1 MFRTLLIITV
11 LAPTLAM
18 AAPST
23 DLLFGGDYFAA
34 GPTAELAQPNAKDAF
49 LAGEYATVTAAVAGN
64 VHAAA
69 RTVRIDGPV
78 GQNLY
83 AVEQDVLI
91 TQPIAGHAS
100 LGGYSIRIDDNIG
113 GNLRAGGRNLTLN
126 GTVGGNALLTAKDLH
141 IQGTIE
147 GGALIRNDNLTFG
160 SDALINGK
168 ITLYQRDSDSRA
180 IPESVA
186 EKDSLTVKPYAGWN
200 FKDTSTPWAFWAD
213 LGSVRCCWLR

>member
-1 MFRTLLIITV
+1 MFRTLLTITV
-11 LAPTLAM
+11 LAATLAM

-34 GPTAELAQPNAKDAF
+34 GPTAELAQPNARDAF

-83 AVEQDVLI
+83 AVGQDVLI
-91 TQPIAGHAS
+91 TQAIAGHAS

-126 GTVGGNALLTAKDLH
+126 GTVGDNALLTAKDLH

-147 GGALIRNDNLTFG
+147 GDALINTDNLTFG
-160 SDALINGK
+160 PDAQINGK

-186 EKDSLTVKPYAGWN
+186 EKYRLTVKPYAGWN
-200 FKDTSTPWAFWAD
+200 FEDTSTPWAFSAD